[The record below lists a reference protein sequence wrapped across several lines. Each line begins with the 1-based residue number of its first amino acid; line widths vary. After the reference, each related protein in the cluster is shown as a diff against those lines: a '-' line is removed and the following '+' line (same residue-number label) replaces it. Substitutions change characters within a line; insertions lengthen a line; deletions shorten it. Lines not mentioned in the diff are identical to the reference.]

1 MKKLLALI
9 LALTMV
15 FALAACGSEPA
26 ANSDAPSG
34 DDVPS
39 GEAVELT
46 LTCNGTDQGND
57 TRSAKRFKELIEEE
71 TNGRITINII
81 NNDQLAGGN
90 MTSAIELLTGGG
102 TDIDIHS
109 TSIISSIAPEAMV
122 CTMPWLFS
130 DYQAAEDAFFGAG
143 GEYMTELLSTK
154 GVTYL
159 GAVHNGFKLITNS
172 KHPIE
177 QPEDLAGLKIRIP
190 GGDFFMDFY
199 TAYGA
204 SPQAMSW
211 SEVFTALQTGT
222 YDGQENPLP
231 TADGASIAEVQKY
244 VTYWTGVYDC
254 IFFTM
259 NADLYNSLSP
269 ELQQIVDECGQK
281 AAQNQRK
288 LEREQDQEVLQKWA
302 DAGVTV
308 TELTDEA
315 AAEFKDASSG
325 VADLFVKDCVD
336 KGFDQAEVESLVA
349 AFQK

>member
-109 TSIISSIAPEAMV
+109 TSIISSIAAHRSSVDFPDPDGPMIES
-122 CTMPWLFS
+122 TSPSSTLREISFNTSRSPKLF
-130 DYQAAEDAFFGAG
+130 
-143 GEYMTELLSTK
+143 
-154 GVTYL
+154 
-159 GAVHNGFKLITNS
+159 
-172 KHPIE
+172 
-177 QPEDLAGLKIRIP
+177 
-190 GGDFFMDFY
+190 
-199 TAYGA
+199 
-204 SPQAMSW
+204 
-211 SEVFTALQTGT
+211 
-222 YDGQENPLP
+222 
-231 TADGASIAEVQKY
+231 
-244 VTYWTGVYDC
+244 
-254 IFFTM
+254 
-259 NADLYNSLSP
+259 
-269 ELQQIVDECGQK
+269 
-281 AAQNQRK
+281 
-288 LEREQDQEVLQKWA
+288 
-302 DAGVTV
+302 
-308 TELTDEA
+308 LTW
-315 AAEFKDASSG
+315 FISR
-325 VADLFVKDCVD
+325 
-336 KGFDQAEVESLVA
+336 
-349 AFQK
+349 

>member
-34 DDVPS
+34 DDVSS

-57 TRSAKRFKELIEEE
+57 TRSAKRFKELIEEKSE
-71 TNGRITINII
+71 GRITINII

-211 SEVFTALQTGT
+211 SEVFTALQQGT
-222 YDGQENPLP
+222 IDGHDNSISTIVSNNVQEIQPYMTVSRHTYEAFTWMAN
-231 TADGASIAEVQKY
+231 TANFTSKLSEEDQQLVFDLVEQACKEVNAELVAEEEELIAQCEEENGVQFYRFTDEDVETWRAVITDLIEEYK
-244 VTYWTGVYDC
+244 GVY
-254 IFFTM
+254 
-259 NADLYNSLSP
+259 
-269 ELQQIVDECGQK
+269 G
-281 AAQNQRK
+281 
-288 LEREQDQEVLQKWA
+288 
-302 DAGVTV
+302 
-308 TELTDEA
+308 EA
-315 AAEFKDASSG
+315 ACTAFG
-325 VADLFVKDCVD
+325 V
-336 KGFDQAEVESLVA
+336 Q
-349 AFQK
+349 

>member
-57 TRSAKRFKELIEEE
+57 TRSAKRFKELIEEKSE
-71 TNGRITINII
+71 GRITINII

-143 GEYMTELLSTK
+143 GEYMTELLSKQSEEDQQLVFDLVEQASKEVNAELVAEEEELIAQCEEENGVQFYRFTDEDVETWRAVITDLIEEYK
-154 GVTYL
+154 GV
-159 GAVHNGFKLITNS
+159 
-172 KHPIE
+172 
-177 QPEDLAGLKIRIP
+177 
-190 GGDFFMDFY
+190 
-199 TAYGA
+199 YG
-204 SPQAMSW
+204 
-211 SEVFTALQTGT
+211 
-222 YDGQENPLP
+222 
-231 TADGASIAEVQKY
+231 
-244 VTYWTGVYDC
+244 
-254 IFFTM
+254 
-259 NADLYNSLSP
+259 
-269 ELQQIVDECGQK
+269 
-281 AAQNQRK
+281 
-288 LEREQDQEVLQKWA
+288 
-302 DAGVTV
+302 
-308 TELTDEA
+308 EA
-315 AAEFKDASSG
+315 ACTAFG
-325 VADLFVKDCVD
+325 V
-336 KGFDQAEVESLVA
+336 E
-349 AFQK
+349 

>member
-39 GEAVELT
+39 GETVELT

-57 TRSAKRFKELIEEE
+57 TRSAKRFKELIEEKSE
-71 TNGRITINII
+71 GRITINII

-211 SEVFTALQTGT
+211 SEVFTATT
-222 YDGQENPLP
+222 TPSPPSSP
-231 TADGASIAEVQKY
+231 TTSRR
-244 VTYWTGVYDC
+244 
-254 IFFTM
+254 
-259 NADLYNSLSP
+259 SSP
-269 ELQQIVDECGQK
+269 
-281 AAQNQRK
+281 
-288 LEREQDQEVLQKWA
+288 
-302 DAGVTV
+302 T
-308 TELTDEA
+308 
-315 AAEFKDASSG
+315 
-325 VADLFVKDCVD
+325 
-336 KGFDQAEVESLVA
+336 
-349 AFQK
+349 

>member
-204 SPQAMSW
+204 SP
-211 SEVFTALQTGT
+211 
-222 YDGQENPLP
+222 
-231 TADGASIAEVQKY
+231 
-244 VTYWTGVYDC
+244 
-254 IFFTM
+254 
-259 NADLYNSLSP
+259 
-269 ELQQIVDECGQK
+269 
-281 AAQNQRK
+281 
-288 LEREQDQEVLQKWA
+288 
-302 DAGVTV
+302 
-308 TELTDEA
+308 
-315 AAEFKDASSG
+315 
-325 VADLFVKDCVD
+325 
-336 KGFDQAEVESLVA
+336 
-349 AFQK
+349 

>member
-211 SEVFTALQTGT
+211 SEVFTALQQGT
-222 YDGQENPLP
+222 IDGHDAGHHRRPRQLHLHHRLQQRPGDPALHDRLPPHLRGLHLDGQHRQLH
-231 TADGASIAEVQKY
+231 Q
-244 VTYWTGVYDC
+244 
-254 IFFTM
+254 
-259 NADLYNSLSP
+259 
-269 ELQQIVDECGQK
+269 
-281 AAQNQRK
+281 
-288 LEREQDQEVLQKWA
+288 
-302 DAGVTV
+302 
-308 TELTDEA
+308 
-315 AAEFKDASSG
+315 
-325 VADLFVKDCVD
+325 
-336 KGFDQAEVESLVA
+336 QAERRGSA
-349 AFQK
+349 ARVRSRRAGLQGGQR

>member
-15 FALAACGSEPA
+15 FALAACGSEPV

-211 SEVFTALQTGT
+211 SEVFTALQQGT
-222 YDGQENPLP
+222 IDGHDNSISTIVSNNVQEIQPYMTVSRHTYEAFTWMAN
-231 TADGASIAEVQKY
+231 TANFTSKLSEEDQQLVFDLVEQACKEVNAEIVAEEEELIAQCEEENGVQFYRFTDEDVETWRAVITDLIEEYK
-244 VTYWTGVYDC
+244 GVY
-254 IFFTM
+254 
-259 NADLYNSLSP
+259 
-269 ELQQIVDECGQK
+269 G
-281 AAQNQRK
+281 
-288 LEREQDQEVLQKWA
+288 
-302 DAGVTV
+302 
-308 TELTDEA
+308 EA
-315 AAEFKDASSG
+315 ACTAFG
-325 VADLFVKDCVD
+325 V
-336 KGFDQAEVESLVA
+336 Q
-349 AFQK
+349 